1 MLKYKN
7 LITDKVKVNDI
18 EDELQNKR
26 KAGARAEVAPL
37 VTLMSAFDGALQV
50 NFVTAHAPLT
60 FPLHKYKMK
69 IQNTRIKNMKLNT
82 NKSKITLSLHMLL
95 LPFHCTNTK

>member
-7 LITDKVKVNDI
+7 LNTDKVKVNDI

-69 IQNTRIKNMKLNT
+69 IQNTRIQNMKLNT
-82 NKSKITLSLHMLL
+82 KQIENNFLTAHAPVTFPLH
-95 LPFHCTNTK
+95 KY

>member
-1 MLKYKN
+1 MNAEIQKLNYKYSQIQ
-7 LITDKVKVNDI
+7 LQIYDI

-69 IQNTRIKNMKLNT
+69 IPNTRIQNMKLNT
-82 NKSKITLSLHMLL
+82 K
-95 LPFHCTNTK
+95 

>member
-1 MLKYKN
+1 MLKYRN
-7 LITDKVKVNDI
+7 WITNKVKVNDI

-69 IQNTRIKNMKLNT
+69 SQTQIQILGLKYTINWR
-82 NKSKITLSLHMLL
+82 
-95 LPFHCTNTK
+95 

>member
-1 MLKYKN
+1 MNAEIQKLNYKYSQIQ
-7 LITDKVKVNDI
+7 LQIYDI

-60 FPLHKYKMK
+60 FPLHKYKMQNEKSNYKNIQYEIKYK
-69 IQNTRIKNMKLNT
+69 INRK
-82 NKSKITLSLHMLL
+82 
-95 LPFHCTNTK
+95 